1 MSFLGFGKNKND
13 KPNKKAKNSKAKS
26 AKPADFKKQF
36 PFLASIKIPEVV
48 PAKVLA
54 TLQEKVAGDDTKVG
68 ALREAE
74 DKSGYLVAMISE
86 EQLVS
91 VGFNTKNSQ
100 VAAGQFAQGFK
111 KRIITSATLRND
123 LNKGFITF
131 VPDSASLN
139 YLGRIEECTNLKYQ
153 LALFPAAIDDEDTL
167 ACEPLKY
174 LGNGNDDGLV
184 SYGDLT
190 EIADKAKQLVI
201 KREDGTV
208 ADEEYYN
215 SVQAEEVDEDPAG
228 ELSNSGKLS
237 EYDPNAEAD
246 VDYEEDTPASG
257 DDSDDF
263 FSEIEDD
270 PVDTS
275 DVDTPEHDE
284 EDTTKLSDD
293 DVSVEDDDDDFS
305 LDSLSEDD
313 LNSFTESDDAAQE
326 KLNDLAANSDDSE
339 DEEEAEY
346 DATDAKTYAET
357 LSDLANVDIDLSSDL
372 GLNAS
377 TSDISTYYNADKL
390 PQLEIVNA
398 GDNELQKRLNV
409 LRSSFNN
416 NLAQYLVD
424 KRKSRIAE
432 YTTRLNSLAADVAN
446 EVSVERNEAFKKEL
460 EELKNDYKDSE
471 ESVSHEIKT
480 RQAELRTDYDKAKNE
495 YVEAAAKQAAVEYEA
510 KNKADLVEQIH
521 DVEKRLGDKP
531 LIAYNQGLLSLN
543 DRRKSEA
550 QTKFNTAK
558 IDILGDIRNGFAED
572 DAEVQSLYENFR
584 DEIETKLND
593 NYANETTR
601 AENLKAVADHD
612 DTIEKLNAQI
622 EDLNAAHENELQD
635 VRQELDDDYR
645 KKLENKADEIDHLN
659 STIDTIEKNNK
670 SNIARLQS
678 EYDSRINTHEKTI
691 NNLQDQYHEKVEESK
706 LDYEKNSTTRR
717 NYAIVAIAATV
728 LVGLLA
734 FFIGNAVGGK
744 TQTTATQGAPTYILP
759 STQQQSSTPTTQSVP
774 ATTTQTSGSTAS
786 STTETAKS
794 SDDSSSAKS
803 TDSQKASSEKT
814 QSNDSVDNHK

>member
-1 MSFLGFGKNKND
+1 MGFLGFGKNKNE
-13 KPNKKAKNSKAKS
+13 KPDAKGKKANLKS
-26 AKPADFKKQF
+26 AKPADFKKQY
-36 PFLASIKIPEVV
+36 PFLASVKIPEVV
-48 PAKVLA
+48 PAKTLA

-91 VGFNTKNSQ
+91 VGFNTKNSA

-123 LNKGFITF
+123 LNQGFITF

-153 LALFPAAIDDEDTL
+153 LALFPAAIDDEDSL

-208 ADEEYYN
+208 ADEEYYQ
-215 SVQAEEVDEDPAG
+215 SVQAEEADDDPAG

-237 EYDPNAEAD
+237 EYDPDSD
-246 VDYEEDTPASG
+246 VDVDVEED
-257 DDSDDF
+257 DDTSTQDADF
-263 FSEIEDD
+263 FDIDAD
-270 PVDTS
+270 APVDTS
-275 DVDTPEHDE
+275 DV
-284 EDTTKLSDD
+284 EDPSDD
-293 DVSVEDDDDDFS
+293 DDVDVEEEDDDYDFTDDSGLSDEDLEGFS
-305 LDSLSEDD
+305 KEDD
-313 LNSFTESDDAAQE
+313 ALQE
-326 KLNDLAANSDDSE
+326 KLNALSASKPVDD
-339 DEEEAEY
+339 DEEEEAKY
-346 DATDAKTYAET
+346 DATDAKTFATT
-357 LSDLANVDIDLSSDL
+357 LQDLANTDIDLSSDL

-377 TSDISTYYNADKL
+377 TSDIASYYNADKL
-390 PQLEIVNA
+390 PQLDIVDA
-398 GDNELQKRLNV
+398 GDDELQKRLNV

-424 KRKSRIAE
+424 KRKARITE
-432 YTTRLNSLAADVAN
+432 YTSRLNELSAKVAEDV
-446 EVSVERNEAFKKEL
+446 SIERNETFKQELENLKADYKTSEDTVGKEIKARQADLRGDYDTAKKEYI
-460 EELKNDYKDSE
+460 D
-471 ESVSHEIKT
+471 
-480 RQAELRTDYDKAKNE
+480 
-495 YVEAAAKQAAVEYEA
+495 AAAKQAAVEYEA
-510 KNKADLVEQIH
+510 KNKADLVEKVH
-521 DVEKRLGDKP
+521 EVEKTLSDKP
-531 LIAYNQGLLSLN
+531 LIAYNQGLLALN

-550 QTKFNTAK
+550 QTKFNSAK
-558 IDILGDIRNGFAED
+558 IDILGEIRNGFAED
-572 DAEVQSLYENFR
+572 DAEVQSLYENFKS
-584 DEIETKLND
+584 EIDTKLND
-593 NYANETTR
+593 NYANEVTR
-601 AENLKAVADHD
+601 AENLKAVAEHD
-612 DTIEKLNAQI
+612 DTIERLNAQI
-622 EDLNAAHENELQD
+622 EDLNMAHEEELTN

-645 KKLENKADEIDHLN
+645 KKLDNKADEIDHLN

-670 SNIARLQS
+670 SNVSRLQS
-678 EYDSRINTHEKTI
+678 EHDSRISTYEKTI

-734 FFIGNAVGGK
+734 FFIGNTVGGNK
-744 TQTTATQGAPTYILP
+744 TQTSTTNGAPTYIVP
-759 STQQQSSTPTTQSVP
+759 STQQQTAPTTQSTTP
-774 ATTTQTSGSTAS
+774 ATTTTTQSSAS
-786 STTETAKS
+786 SPSDTSSSNEAAKS
-794 SDDSSSAKS
+794 SDGSVSTKPT
-803 TDSQKASSEKT
+803 TDSHKSDNKT
-814 QSNDSVDNHK
+814 QSNDSVDNH